1 MKMITTLAAGAAMAF
16 AAIPFA
22 SPAMAQGTDGPIT
35 RHEGKGPCP
44 SGWNAGTGSSSKPNE
59 NQCYK
64 GSSGSPAYHIGSG
77 GKCAE
82 GYVRSFTYYCI
93 ELSGAQADQRSAADK
108 LVSYGTITKANPLDR
123 CPLGYFSKADMTI
136 CTTRLSPAPKSR
148 KNTGACNSNEIDE
161 WGLYCTADATVITR
175 EQAEQE
181 ADRDFNAIYSA
192 NGAQGPTQTPS
203 GDDTTN
209 SAPMVAAYG
218 RRGGAQAAASTSSS
232 ESSGDQ
238 PAAQQT
244 AQCTTDTGSAT
255 GAAIGGAVGGDA
267 GAALGGMLGG
277 LGKKKKKKGC

>member
-1 MKMITTLAAGAAMAF
+1 MKMITTLATGAAMAF

-22 SPAMAQGTDGPIT
+22 SPAMAQGAEAKFPVPRAGCPKTHFKSRRGSDTIFYCYPK
-35 RHEGKGPCP
+35 EGSDDSK
-44 SGWNAGTGSSSKPNE
+44 SSNSSS
-59 NQCYK
+59 
-64 GSSGSPAYHIGSG
+64 SSGSTY
-77 GKCAE
+77 E
-82 GYVRSFTYYCI
+82 GP
-93 ELSGAQADQRSAADK
+93 AADR
-108 LVSYGTITKANPLDR
+108 LVSYGTITKANRLDR
-123 CPLGYFSKADMTI
+123 CPLGYFSKSDMTT

-148 KNTGACNSNEIDE
+148 NKTGACNSNEIDE
-161 WGLYCTADATVITR
+161 WGLYCTADANVITR

-218 RRGGAQAAASTSSS
+218 PKGGAQASNASA
-232 ESSGDQ
+232 SSGDQ

-244 AQCTTDTGSAT
+244 AQCPAGSGSAT

-267 GAALGGMLGG
+267 GAVLGGMLGG